1 MNKDRTTEEI
11 LESIYILVNEA
22 RTKQIHF
29 QNTKKDEDNVI
40 VCETRNNV

>member
-22 RTKQIHF
+22 RKKQIHL
-29 QNTKKDEDNVI
+29 QKTKKMRI
-40 VCETRNNV
+40 VV